1 MLDQYLVPGT
11 MDLMPA
17 GTKGCLIIDN
27 APSHM
32 SKRSRQR
39 YRELEPFLEVRAQ
52 PAASPD
58 LSPLDWFFW
67 SNVVECAELRAAVLA
82 RYGEVAETVGPTLAR
97 IHESFYRR
105 CQQCIKAGG
114 GHFELS

>member
-1 MLDQYLVPGT
+1 
-11 MDLMPA
+11 MPA

-32 SKRSRQR
+32 AKRSRQR
-39 YRELEPFLEVRAQ
+39 YRELEPFLEIRAQ

-67 SNVVECAELRAAVLA
+67 SQLKDGLPQCANVVELRAAVLA
-82 RYGEVAETVGPTLAR
+82 RYGEVAATCGPTLAR
-97 IHESFYRR
+97 VHESFHKR
-105 CQQCIKAGG
+105 CQLCIKAHG